1 MRRRIVIKYET
12 ILGMQDALYRT
23 TKRSDL
29 TPVGLLTNLQIYPN
43 KIHSTRKLWCHACG
57 LIHPARSPCTNEQ
70 AKRIL
75 ICIMGQVTLWEPKIV
90 RIDE

>member
-29 TPVGLLTNLQIYPN
+29 TPVGLLTNLYPN

-90 RIDE
+90 RNDE